1 MAMMRSRTRHR
12 QAGSALGEKLIIVAV
27 MGLYCALLLA
37 AFSQS
42 LVAGF
47 GIVGLTIGIGALV
60 IAYGHMRDQR
70 AERAR
75 VASRLSDLE
84 RAATA
89 HDAVIDALFIGR
101 GEGGVVAAFGVA
113 GAAGKLFFARE
124 TYENDRTRVIEF
136 GQVAA
141 AFARPNGE
149 DHYRLEVRSRPGDG
163 RSPRATLFVR
173 VESREEAG
181 RWVDT
186 LKPHLGDRAKLVDT
200 ADELHLKDEA

>member
-1 MAMMRSRTRHR
+1 MRHR

-27 MGLYCALLLA
+27 MGLYCALLLG
-37 AFSQS
+37 AFSRS

-47 GIVGLTIGIGALV
+47 GMVGLTIGIGALV

-75 VASRLSDLE
+75 VNARLSDLE
-84 RAATA
+84 QAALA
-89 HDAVIDALFIGR
+89 HGAVIEALFIGR
-101 GEGGVVAAFGVA
+101 GEGGAVAAFGVA
-113 GAAGKLFFARE
+113 GAAGKVFFARE
-124 TYENDRTRVIEF
+124 TCEKDRTRVVELAQI
-136 GQVAA
+136 AA
-141 AFARPNGE
+141 AFARPDGE
-149 DHYRLEVRSRPGDG
+149 DRYRLEVRSRPGEG

-186 LKPHLGDRAKLVDT
+186 LKPCLGNRVKLVDT
-200 ADELHLKDEA
+200 ADELHLKNEE